1 MALTR
6 PAPGEWTYDDLLAL
20 PDDGR
25 RWEIIEGVL
34 YEMPPVSWIESA
46 TKIGL
51 VLPFFDA
58 VESRGGW
65 MIVSPLWVFL
75 PGAEPVQ
82 PDALVVLPG
91 GGSMP
96 SDRGLEGPPDLIVEI
111 VSPPQ
116 PRPRSV
122 DEAVALRAGR
132 RARVLADRSGR
143 AHGRC
148 ADALGRGVP
157 RGAARSRQR
166 RRPLAPAPRGD
177 AGPRRAVRP
186 ARDGAAAGLTIE
198 PGPHGENVA

>member
-111 VSPPQ
+111 VSPPSRGHDLLTKRSLYARAGVREYWQ
-116 PRPRSV
+116 IDPGARTADVLTLSGEGYRAAQHAAGNDVAHSLLLPEVTLDLAALFARLETGPRP
-122 DEAVALRAGR
+122 A
-132 RARVLADRSGR
+132 
-143 AHGRC
+143 
-148 ADALGRGVP
+148 
-157 RGAARSRQR
+157 
-166 RRPLAPAPRGD
+166 
-177 AGPRRAVRP
+177 
-186 ARDGAAAGLTIE
+186 
-198 PGPHGENVA
+198 